1 MKRWLGLDLNGWH
14 DYAARDWDPEE
25 PDVLASSTK
34 MLDGGLES
42 LSVKQ
47 QSGAWVGGPQAQL
60 APHGRGAGWG
70 SLGATERRRRVL
82 TLWEDLKAGRH
93 EDTTAAWFAAAD
105 ALSKSSQTLMLT
117 VPDEPSFD
125 EAAQARTLQALKGR
139 KRPRSFLLWRS
150 VAVFLE
156 ALNRGVID
164 KSIERRRVRLLIH
177 SSDGIEV
184 QTLILRQ
191 VAEFPGHYAPERD
204 GYGQVI
210 FPELGLRALEEH
222 MTSAMVDAN
231 PELGDGRC
239 ERSRLPLRLLFGD
252 ASVGETEVL
261 RRNNG
266 TWMEV
271 FAPPLP
277 MDVLPTVKLDHPV
290 APADQTIL
298 VSPLAPPLL
307 ERLRSRLDG
316 VFPGLEQM
324 PWQSIA
330 IGALRAGRLY
340 ERGLPHYLDHLT
352 PIHLAVLEG
361 KAPGFR
367 NLMPEHATVPANREY
382 VSEPITGLRWGR
394 GKTKIEFFVLK
405 GDSEVRHW
413 TVPVPVAPPRD
424 VSVELQLRQ
433 TPGQSWARLSLSSPD
448 WDGLRPLEL
457 EWDQLE
463 RDDRTPDEILATLK
477 RPNPI
482 VPERIVEPAHLEAW
496 QDDGSVT
503 GLASVLITGKAPSG
517 THLKE
522 LARAVRR
529 SKWLP
534 ELGRSFRSINTDG
547 ELPPD
552 IPDRIASLLDQT
564 LETVGAE
571 IAAVAAGK
579 RPKFTDNS
587 ALIFV
592 TWCFVR
598 CPHNVQVA
606 LVETLEN
613 EVRGRATPLIAATA
627 ARTVVLAGAGR
638 SVSDPGLIERLLLAL
653 TNRTW
658 SNPTLTALAAV
669 LSRREHAPRA
679 LASVADR
686 LANKLNQELKARL
699 DDHNYRILFKNAL
712 LATTGL
718 LRYREVEP
726 WALVR
731 DRSQPAENLARTLEA
746 IEGDLARRSHQIL
759 QGDKKLAIVRQLIA
773 LLAGS
778 GGDPDLLRRI
788 DELSDKD
795 DEG

>member
-14 DYAARDWDPEE
+14 DFAARDWEPEE
-25 PDVLASSTK
+25 PDVLAPSTR

-82 TLWEDLKAGRH
+82 ALWEDLKAGRN
-93 EDTTAAWFAAAD
+93 EDTAAAWFAAAD

-156 ALNRGVID
+156 ALNRSVID

-204 GYGQVI
+204 GYGQVM
-210 FPELGLRALEEH
+210 FPELGLRVLEEH
-222 MTSAMVDAN
+222 MTNAMVDAN

-252 ASVGETEVL
+252 ASVGESEVL

-271 FAPPLP
+271 FVPPLP
-277 MDVLPTVKLDHPV
+277 MDILPAVQLDKSIV
-290 APADQTIL
+290 PADQTIL

-307 ERLRSRLDG
+307 ERLRSGLDG
-316 VFPGLEQM
+316 IFPGLECM

-330 IGALRAGRLY
+330 SGALRAGRLY

-361 KAPGFR
+361 KSPRFR
-367 NLMPEHATVPANREY
+367 NLMPEDATVPANREY

-394 GKTKIEFFVLK
+394 GKTRIEFFVLK
-405 GDSEVRHW
+405 GDNEVRHW
-413 TVPVPVAPPRD
+413 TVLVPVAPPRD
-424 VSVELQLRQ
+424 VSVELQLKQ
-433 TPGQSWARLSLSSPD
+433 TPGQSWARLSLSSLD
-448 WDGLRPLEL
+448 WDELRPIEL

-463 RDDRTPDEILATLK
+463 HDDRTPQEILDTLE
-477 RPNPI
+477 RPDPVI
-482 VPERIVEPAHLEAW
+482 PDRIVEPAHLEAW
-496 QDDGSVT
+496 LDDGDIT
-503 GLASVLITGKAPSG
+503 GLAGVLSKGGPPSG
-517 THLKE
+517 PHLKE
-522 LARAVRR
+522 LAYAIRR
-529 SKWLP
+529 SRWLP
-534 ELGRSFRSINTDG
+534 DLGRSFRSISTDG
-547 ELPPD
+547 EAPFDLSD
-552 IPDRIASLLDQT
+552 GLAELLDRV
-564 LETVGAE
+564 LEEVGAE
-571 IAAVAAGK
+571 IAAVSKGK
-579 RPKFTDNS
+579 RSTFDDNS
-587 ALIFV
+587 ALIFA
-592 TWCFVR
+592 TWSFVR
-598 CPHNVQVA
+598 CPLNVQEA
-606 LVETLEN
+606 LVATLED
-613 EVRGRATPLIAATA
+613 ESLGRPTPLLAAKA
-627 ARTVVLAGAGR
+627 AKTVVIAGAGR
-638 SVSDPGLIERLLLAL
+638 CIGDPALIERLLRALAA
-653 TNRTW
+653 RTW
-658 SNPTLTALAAV
+658 NNAVLTALAAV
-669 LSRREHAPRA
+669 LSRRQYAPQALTAA
-679 LASVADR
+679 LADH
-686 LANKLNQELKARL
+686 LANKLNDSLKQRL
-699 DDHNYRILFKNAL
+699 NDQNFRVLFKNAL

-718 LRYREVEP
+718 LRYREVDP

-731 DRSQPAENLARTLEA
+731 DRSSAAENLAITLER
-746 IEGDLARRSHQIL
+746 IERVLISRAHQFT
-759 QGDKKLAIVRQLIA
+759 QGQIKLAIVRELIR
-773 LLAGS
+773 LLSGN
-778 GGDPDLLRRI
+778 GGDPNILQQI
-788 DELSDKD
+788 DQLSDEND
-795 DEG
+795 